1 MIAQSILKPIF
12 LGVMDKSALMNRL
25 DPQAVAGIFD
35 RYYPQV
41 FRFVRYRLAD
51 EYQAEDI
58 ASEVFV
64 RLLEAIQAQRG
75 PERNLR
81 AWLFSTA
88 SHLVNDQM
96 RSRYRRQGE
105 QLRDSHPADDPHLDE
120 HVQSRQE
127 RRALAAGLRKLTGEQ
142 QNVLALRFGA
152 GFSLEETSAI
162 MKKNVNSV
170 KQLQFRAL
178 AALQRTLGV
187 ER

>member
-1 MIAQSILKPIF
+1 
-12 LGVMDKSALMNRL
+12 MDESALGNRL
-25 DPQAVAGIFD
+25 DPQAVTVVFD
-35 RYYPQV
+35 RYYPEV

-51 EYQAEDI
+51 GFLAEDI

-64 RLLEAIQAQRG
+64 RLLEAIRAGRG
-75 PERNLR
+75 PERNIR

-88 SHLVNDQM
+88 NHLVNDQM
-96 RSRYRRQGE
+96 RIRYRRKGQR
-105 QLRDSHPADDPHLDE
+105 LKDSHPAEGPQMDE
-120 HVQSRQE
+120 DIQSSEE
-127 RRALAAGLRKLTGEQ
+127 RRSLAAGLLTLTMEQ

-152 GFSLEETSAI
+152 GYSLEETSTI
-162 MKKNVNSV
+162 MKKNVNSI